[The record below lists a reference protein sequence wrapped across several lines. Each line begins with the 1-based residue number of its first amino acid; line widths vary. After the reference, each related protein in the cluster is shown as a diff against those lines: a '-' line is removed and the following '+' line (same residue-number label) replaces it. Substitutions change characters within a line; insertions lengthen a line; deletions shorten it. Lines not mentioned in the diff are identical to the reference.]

1 MGPRRKPQ
9 TPRRRPSS
17 PAPGPS
23 RQSSSVALEMEPRTP
38 CMLGKG
44 STTELY
50 PQPSPR
56 PFFF

>member
-23 RQSSSVALEMEPRTP
+23 RQSSSVGVGTVGEGLWA
-38 CMLGKG
+38 
-44 STTELY
+44 
-50 PQPSPR
+50 
-56 PFFF
+56 